1 MSHFSDHPVGLPPG
15 IAGSSPAGQPGSE
28 QLYNGTTLTTNHT
41 GGNTTHVEEVQE
53 EEKRS
58 PWTELEI
65 RGPIK
70 NLSPELWKLTHLTAL
85 FLNDNNLQR
94 IPADIA
100 RLSNLLHLDL
110 SGNKLRSLPAEMGDM
125 LQLRDLRLNNN
136 SLRVLPYELGRLFQ
150 LQNLVVTGNPLQPE
164 ILSMVSDINGTAKLL
179 SYLLDN
185 LTVCPRPPEREWIQ
199 IAPPRSRQ
207 MTFSVM
213 SYNVL
218 CDKYA
223 TRQQYGYC
231 PSWAL
236 AWDYRK
242 TIIMK
247 ELLDLTPDIIA
258 LQEVETEQYYAFF
271 QPELAAQGYE
281 GIFSPK
287 SRARTMDQ
295 HDRKYVDG
303 CAIFFHK
310 SKFTLLED
318 YLIEFNQLAMAHAEG
333 SDAMLNRVM
342 LRDNIG
348 IAALLEVKD
357 SNAMHMPSQHVLVAN
372 AHIHWDPEY
381 ADVKLIQ
388 TLMLTN
394 ELNTIIMKAQSERGI
409 GFKTPIPGMPGVPV
423 IMCSDLNSLPDS
435 SVVEYLRTGRIATS
449 HRDLQGH
456 GYDGFL
462 QRFSASVRGG
472 IRAPSGKP
480 ELVHQ
485 FNLRRTYSGQMD
497 YTNFTYDFKGV
508 IDYIF
513 YSADFLMPLGLMG
526 PVSMEWA
533 REWKVTGCPNPHF
546 PSDHFPL
553 LCQFE
558 LLPQH

>member
-1 MSHFSDHPVGLPPG
+1 M
-15 IAGSSPAGQPGSE
+15 
-28 QLYNGTTLTTNHT
+28 
-41 GGNTTHVEEVQE
+41 
-53 EEKRS
+53 
-58 PWTELEI
+58 
-65 RGPIK
+65 
-70 NLSPELWKLTHLTAL
+70 
-85 FLNDNNLQR
+85 DNVR
-94 IPADIA
+94 
-100 RLSNLLHLDL
+100 
-110 SGNKLRSLPAEMGDM
+110 
-125 LQLRDLRLNNN
+125 
-136 SLRVLPYELGRLFQ
+136 F
-150 LQNLVVTGNPLQPE
+150 T
-164 ILSMVSDINGTAKLL
+164 
-179 SYLLDN
+179 
-185 LTVCPRPPEREWIQ
+185 
-199 IAPPRSRQ
+199 
-207 MTFSVM
+207 
-213 SYNVL
+213 
-218 CDKYA
+218 
-223 TRQQYGYC
+223 
-231 PSWAL
+231 
-236 AWDYRK
+236 YR
-242 TIIMK
+242 
-247 ELLDLTPDIIA
+247 
-258 LQEVETEQYYAFF
+258 
-271 QPELAAQGYE
+271 
-281 GIFSPK
+281 
-287 SRARTMDQ
+287 
-295 HDRKYVDG
+295 
-303 CAIFFHK
+303 
-310 SKFTLLED
+310 FTLLED

-372 AHIHWDPEY
+372 AHIHWDPEF

-423 IMCSDLNSLPDS
+423 IMCCDLNSLPDS

-533 REWKVTGCPNPHF
+533 RECKVTGCPNPHF